1 MEIMNKGNVLRGGK
15 RGKNSP
21 INLPLLDESFIKF
34 VSSKNFII
42 FVRFYLVF
50 YEVRTQLAIF
60 LINSRIPFVFGEV
73 GQINKP

>member
-1 MEIMNKGNVLRGGK
+1 MNKGNVLRGGK

-42 FVRFYLVF
+42 FVRFYLGD
-50 YEVRTQLAIF
+50 EDKASPLQGL
-60 LINSRIPFVFGEV
+60 GEETL
-73 GQINKP
+73 

>member
-60 LINSRIPFVFGEV
+60 LINSRIQFVFG
-73 GQINKP
+73 

>member
-15 RGKNSP
+15 RGKNSTIIYP
-21 INLPLLDESFIKF
+21 FNESFIKF

-60 LINSRIPFVFGEV
+60 LINSRIPFVFG
-73 GQINKP
+73 

>member
-1 MEIMNKGNVLRGGK
+1 MNKGNVLRGGK

-60 LINSRIPFVFGEV
+60 SSTPVYRLSLDRLV
-73 GQINKP
+73 K